1 MEEAFVIPETGPGG
15 PMARRPLH
23 FVWVVDTSG
32 SMVEGGKIQALNHA
46 VREVLPHMRRIAD
59 EQPHARVMVRVLAFS
74 SGAQWIVKDATPIED
89 FTWTDLE
96 AGGLTDLGEALSMLA
111 GELAVPPMESRALPP
126 VLVLISDGQPT
137 DDFEDGLEQL
147 MAQPW
152 GQRAVRIAI
161 AIGRDAD
168 DDVLRRFIGDAR
180 QRPLHAHS
188 AEQLVDLVRWASTI
202 IGPVSEPSGDREK
215 TIPEPPDPAQMT
227 W

>member
-1 MEEAFVIPETGPGG
+1 VEEAFVIPQTGPGG

-23 FVWVVDTSG
+23 FFWIVDTSG
-32 SMVEGGKIQALNHA
+32 SMAEGGKIQALNHA
-46 VREVLPHMRRIAD
+46 AREVLPHIRRIAE
-59 EQPHARVMVRVLAFS
+59 EQPHAAVLVRVLSFA
-74 SGAQWIVKDATPIED
+74 SGARWVVEQPTAIEE
-89 FTWTDLE
+89 FAWTDLE
-96 AGGLTDLGEALSMLA
+96 AGGLTDLGEALRLLA
-111 GELAVPPMESRALPP
+111 AQLTVPPMESRALPP

-137 DDFEDGLEQL
+137 DDFEEGLEQL

-202 IGPVSEPSGDREK
+202 IGPVSEPSGDRPK
-215 TIPEPPDPAQMT
+215 TIPDPPDPNQMT

>member
-1 MEEAFVIPETGPGG
+1 
-15 PMARRPLH
+15 MARRALH
-23 FVWVVDTSG
+23 FIWIVDTSG
-32 SMVEGGKIQALNHA
+32 SMAEGGKIQALNHA
-46 VREVLPHMRRIAD
+46 AREVLPHMRRIAD
-59 EQPHARVMVRVLAFS
+59 EQPHARVLVRVLTFS
-74 SGAQWIVKDATPIED
+74 SGAQWVVEEPTPIEEFAWSD
-89 FTWTDLE
+89 VE
-96 AGGLTDLGEALSMLA
+96 AGGLTDLGEALKMLA
-111 GELAVPPMESRALPP
+111 SQMAVPPMESRALPP

-137 DDFEDGLEQL
+137 DDFEDGLEAL

-152 GQRAVRIAI
+152 GKRAVRIAI

-188 AEQLVDLVRWASTI
+188 AEQLVDLVRWASTV
-202 IGPVSEPSGDREK
+202 IGPVSEPSGERSK